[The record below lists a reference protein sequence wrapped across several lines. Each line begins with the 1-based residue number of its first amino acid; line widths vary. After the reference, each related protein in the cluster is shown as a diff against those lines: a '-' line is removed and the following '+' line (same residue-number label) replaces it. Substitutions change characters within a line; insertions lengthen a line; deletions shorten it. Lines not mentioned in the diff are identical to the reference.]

1 MKPREFSSRLVS
13 SRYSCRSLLPL
24 AASFLA
30 GAQQANVSLHLPAE
44 ELRGQ
49 RLTCCWPVSSR
60 LWAAAAAA
68 AAASSAQL
76 RASSSGAQTN
86 GAQLA
91 LSSSNSNSNSSSS
104 SNSGSGCPS
113 LGAHFAPAKI
123 VSLKSPPI
131 SSCPPLAELGPAHIG
146 AAKPSFAR
154 SPRFLSLRPSQARA
168 AHGAAS

>member
-68 AAASSAQL
+68 ASSAQL

-91 LSSSNSNSNSSSS
+91 LSSSNSNSNSS